1 MKTFLKIAGVIFLI
15 SFVVIP
21 IVKNML
27 EKSINKTLEESG
39 YLYKSE
45 VKDAVKIMSN
55 QLPIKIDDNTTAK
68 SMKYDED
75 KNLLYYN
82 YEITGVSKMEME
94 NILPE
99 IKNEQLQ
106 TIFWNYYS
114 NRLSFSRLLFDTK
127 RRRISSYCRLCNDC
141 FLDNCI
147 IICIL

>member
-106 TIFWNYYS
+106 NIKSSANKEDFVKAKVTFKYVYTDANGEEMG
-114 NRLSFSRLLFDTK
+114 SFLIYPNEYLLQ
-127 RRRISSYCRLCNDC
+127 
-141 FLDNCI
+141 
-147 IICIL
+147 

>member
-1 MKTFLKIAGVIFLI
+1 
-15 SFVVIP
+15 
-21 IVKNML
+21 ML

-106 TIFWNYYS
+106 NNEVVT
-114 NRLSFSRLLFDTK
+114 DDK
-127 RRRISSYCRLCNDC
+127 D
-141 FLDNCI
+141 FLDLLGENRGRFKSEQNEETPI
-147 IICIL
+147 PPKRGDGGDFL

>member
-99 IKNEQLQ
+99 IKNEQCMS
-106 TIFWNYYS
+106 S
-114 NRLSFSRLLFDTK
+114 N
-127 RRRISSYCRLCNDC
+127 
-141 FLDNCI
+141 
-147 IICIL
+147 

>member
-106 TIFWNYYS
+106 NI
-114 NRLSFSRLLFDTK
+114 K
-127 RRRISSYCRLCNDC
+127 SSANKGFRKSKGN
-141 FLDNCI
+141 F
-147 IICIL
+147 

>member
-106 TIFWNYYS
+106 NIKSSANKEDFVKAKVTFNPNHAVEIF
-114 NRLSFSRLLFDTK
+114 
-127 RRRISSYCRLCNDC
+127 
-141 FLDNCI
+141 
-147 IICIL
+147 

>member
-106 TIFWNYYS
+106 NIKSSANKEDVVKAKVTFKYVYTDANGEEMG
-114 NRLSFSRLLFDTK
+114 SFLIYPNEYL
-127 RRRISSYCRLCNDC
+127 
-141 FLDNCI
+141 
-147 IICIL
+147 